1 MTPPLD
7 HSPVYAPGITGS
19 NHVVRGDQ
27 HTKRNPESRDM
38 SFHVHERRAR
48 RTAPMCIG
56 MKHEPFLA

>member
-7 HSPVYAPGITGS
+7 HSPAHAPGTIGS
-19 NHVVRGDQ
+19 HHVVCGDQ
-27 HTKRNPESRDM
+27 HTKRNPESHDM

-56 MKHEPFLA
+56 IKHELFVA